1 MARAAIITAAANAAA
16 GARYLLEEE
25 ASRAW
30 DRGAGR
36 DTERRRRNSVTVA
49 VAVAVAAVIVVFMAP
64 VCGGDVAFAAAG
76 AGGSLETSEA
86 FETVERVDDAAEDEE
101 ETGANR
107 CSRSRNRDSYDA
119 SVRKA
124 VSFGSAS
131 RTLPSRTLIASIA
144 LFARSVVRFNCVV
157 PIIGDLGCI
166 LGSRPRSAGATGETG
181 ETTATAPDDD
191 HWSLGAISSLASRSN
206 RELSIV
212 ALSKKSSS
220 LLTRSSLVPAGMAVG
235 ARGSFGRRDGRVQTE
250 APLRN
255 RWTVSIFMVRLSQMR
270 EKRRDRRSLTI
281 ELTDRQLWPMA

>member
-1 MARAAIITAAANAAA
+1 MAVA
-16 GARYLLEEE
+16 
-25 ASRAW
+25 
-30 DRGAGR
+30 
-36 DTERRRRNSVTVA
+36 VTVA
-49 VAVAVAAVIVVFMAP
+49 VAVAVAAVMVVFMAS
-64 VCGGDVAFAAAG
+64 VRGGDVAFAAAG
-76 AGGSLETSEA
+76 AGGGRTVGAAGLETLEA
-86 FETVERVDDAAEDEE
+86 FETAERVDDATEDEE

-144 LFARSVVRFNCVV
+144 LFARSVVRFNCVA

-166 LGSRPRSAGATGETG
+166 LGLRPRSPGATGETG
-181 ETTATAPDDD
+181 ETGETTAAAPDDD
-191 HWSLGAISSLASRSN
+191 RWSLGAISSLASRSN

-235 ARGSFGRRDGRVQTE
+235 ARGSFDRRDGRVQTE

-255 RWTVSIFMVRLSQMR
+255 RWTVSIFMVRPSQMR
-270 EKRRDRRSLTI
+270 KKRRDRRN
-281 ELTDRQLWPMA
+281 R